1 MTAPDIVEG
10 AMTTFS
16 ELGLAPD
23 ILDAIHD
30 VGYEEPSPIQEQA
43 IPPLLEGSDVIGQ
56 AQTGSG
62 KTAAFGLPMLQYVD
76 PSEHDVQGLVLTPT
90 RELCIQ
96 VTQAL
101 RAYGRRKGVDV
112 VAVFGGAPIRTQQAQ
127 LRAGGHVVVG
137 TVGRVKDLISRHSL
151 VLNTCRFVVLDEA
164 DEMLDLGFLE
174 DVERILALTPSSRQT
189 ALFSATMPPEIRRL
203 ADEYLYHPLTV
214 KVKTATLTVDT
225 VEQFALEVR
234 PREKTDRLIGVLE
247 AERPEQAIVFVRTK
261 IRCEQLFRTLRDRGI
276 NVKALHGDMTQ
287 GARDGVMISFKDG
300 RLPLLVATDVA
311 ARGLDIAGVSHIINF
326 DVPTSPDVYVH
337 RIGRTGRVG
346 RSGRAITFY
355 EPRQRREIE
364 AIEEHAGVKLAP
376 WVKDAHVAPTPVVP
390 RPRRH
395 SKPHALAGEDG
406 RVRKLIVSA
415 GRAAGLEPSDIVHA
429 ITGATGLDGESVR
442 NVRVLERFSFVE
454 VPESAVRRVVDE
466 VSGTEVRG
474 QRLLLEP
481 TRS

>member
-1 MTAPDIVEG
+1 
-10 AMTTFS
+10 MTTFPD
-16 ELGLAPD
+16 LGLAPD
-23 ILDAIHD
+23 ILESIHD
-30 VGYEEPSPIQEQA
+30 VGYESPSPIQEEA

-76 PSEHDVQGLVLTPT
+76 PDDHEVQGLVLTPT

-101 RAYGRRKGVDV
+101 RAYGKGKGVDV

-127 LRAGGHVVVG
+127 LRAGGHIVVG
-137 TVGRVKDLISRHSL
+137 TVGRVKDLIGRHSL
-151 VLNTCRFVVLDEA
+151 LLHACRFVVLDEA

-174 DVERILALTPSSRQT
+174 DVERILSLTPSSRQT

-203 ADEYLYHPLTV
+203 ADQYLYDPVTI

-234 PREKTDRLIGVLE
+234 PREKADRLVDVLQ
-247 AERPEQAIVFVRTK
+247 AERPEQVIVFVRTK
-261 IRCEQLFRTLRDRGI
+261 IRCEQLFRTLRDRGM

-311 ARGLDIAGVSHIINF
+311 ARGLDISGVSHVINF

-355 EPRQRREIE
+355 EPRQQREIQ
-364 AIEEHAGVKLAP
+364 AIERHAGVKLAP
-376 WVKDAHVAPTPVVP
+376 WVEHAHVAPTAVKPM
-390 RPRRH
+390 PRRH
-395 SKPHALAGEDG
+395 SKPHVSVNGG
-406 RVRKLIVSA
+406 GPGRKLIVSA
-415 GRAAGLEPSDIVHA
+415 GRAAGLEPSDIIHA
-429 ITGATGLDGESVR
+429 ITSATGLDGEAVR
-442 NVRVLERFSFVE
+442 NVRVLERFTLLE
-454 VPESAVRRVVDE
+454 VPESDAARVVAE
-466 VSGTEVRG
+466 VDGTEWG
-474 QRLLLEP
+474 GEPLRLELAK
-481 TRS
+481 